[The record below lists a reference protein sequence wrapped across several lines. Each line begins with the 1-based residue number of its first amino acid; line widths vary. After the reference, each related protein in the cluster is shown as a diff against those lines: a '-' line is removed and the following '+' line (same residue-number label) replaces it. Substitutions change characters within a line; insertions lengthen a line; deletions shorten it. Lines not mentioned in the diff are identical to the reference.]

1 MSDGRLHTFLFADIS
16 GYSALTEQDGDEAAA
31 ELAISFA
38 SEVARMAEQ
47 HGGELVKT
55 IGDAVEVH
63 CLDAAEAIALGLRL
77 QSDLAALPPLHI
89 GIHTGPALER
99 AGDWW
104 GATVNV
110 AARVT
115 ASAGAGQLLITEAT
129 KQAAG
134 RLSRTVHGLG
144 PLAMKN
150 IAAPLWVYSPY
161 RSDVDAPEWDAEALE
176 LAPAA

>member
-1 MSDGRLHTFLFADIS
+1 MNDGRLHTFLFADIS

-38 SEVARMAEQ
+38 SEVSRLAAE
-47 HGGELVKT
+47 HGAELVKT

-77 QSDLAALPPLHI
+77 QSDMVGLPPLHI

-99 AGDWW
+99 GGDWW

-134 RLSRTVHGLG
+134 APARTLHGLG

-150 IAAPLWVYSPY
+150 ISAPLWVYSPY
-161 RSDVDAPEWDAEALE
+161 RHEAARNAALVLE
-176 LAPAA
+176 PAA